1 MKEAAIAGVIPAII
15 SAVAVY
21 FSSRAEKNSRP
32 VSNGFA
38 SHVLASLDEIK
49 AELKDHIRNHDTPN
63 GTRDN

>member
-15 SAVAVY
+15 SAIAVY

-38 SHVLASLDEIK
+38 SHVMTSLDRIEQK
-49 AELKDHIRNHDTPN
+49 LEKHIDDPDSHP
-63 GTRDN
+63 TRR

>member
-38 SHVLASLDEIK
+38 SHVMTSLDRIEEK
-49 AELKDHIRNHDTPN
+49 LEKHINDPQAH
-63 GTRDN
+63 